1 MLCERCQRDQL
12 PPRPEPP
19 WDGRAPARLRG
30 LVCARCAEP
39 LTATVT
45 GPSLLDKLSQLA
57 QFGLTAGVGPL
68 LQPSQAARD
77 RN

>member
-1 MLCERCQRDQL
+1 M
-12 PPRPEPP
+12 
-19 WDGRAPARLRG
+19 PARLRG

-39 LTATVT
+39 LVTPVTA
-45 GPSLLDKLSQLA
+45 PSLLDKLSQLA

-68 LQPSQAARD
+68 LQPSRVRD